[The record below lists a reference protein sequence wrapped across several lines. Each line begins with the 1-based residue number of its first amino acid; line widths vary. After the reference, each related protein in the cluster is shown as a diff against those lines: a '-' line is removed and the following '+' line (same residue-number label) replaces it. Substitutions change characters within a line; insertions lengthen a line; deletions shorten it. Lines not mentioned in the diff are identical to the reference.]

1 MNHKIERYAETL
13 LPTQFGEFKC
23 IIYRDV
29 SGKEHIAMITG
40 EIAGQSSVLCRI
52 HSECLTSEVL
62 GSIKCDC
69 KSQLDLALEKV
80 QDKGEGLVIYMRD
93 EGRGIGLG
101 NKIRAYAL
109 QEQGVDTVDANRML
123 GLPDDT
129 RDYTIAAQILQ
140 DLQVDSVSL
149 MTNNPLKVNGLK
161 NGGIT
166 VQSRVE
172 HITDAPQHAIAY
184 LEAKRARMGHLLPEG
199 GLQTGSNVSRFPS
212 PLLASDKR
220 VVN

>member
-29 SGKEHIAMITG
+29 SGKEHIAMIAG
-40 EIAGQSSVLCRI
+40 EIAGQDAVLCRI

-62 GSIKCDC
+62 GSVKCDC
-69 KSQLDLALEKV
+69 KSQLDLALEKI

-140 DLQVDSVSL
+140 DLQVDSVCL
-149 MTNNPLKVNGLK
+149 MTNNPLKVNGLE
-161 NGGIT
+161 NGGIR

-172 HITDAPQHAIAY
+172 HITDAPQHAVDY
-184 LEAKRARMGHLLPEG
+184 LETKRARMGHLLPEG
-199 GLQTGSNVSRFPS
+199 GLQAGSNVSRFPS
-212 PLLASDKR
+212 PLLGSHKR